1 MDQCL
6 ARIQDSYLGGLLLPH
21 YDGYSWTFWCR
32 VCCGLCSSIL
42 LLLTHQSFSIGTLGW
57 GPGIALFTVFGLMAG

>member
-6 ARIQDSYLGGLLLPH
+6 ARIQDGYLGGLLLPH

-32 VCCGLCSSIL
+32 VCYGRFPSIL
-42 LLLTHQSFSIGTLGW
+42 LLLTMKVSRSVPWVGVL
-57 GPGIALFTVFGLMAG
+57 ALPSSPSLA